1 VRLSIDVP
9 WVKNEE
15 RSEIRKMLVV
25 WVIVDGGKV
34 STFTVLCG
42 LESNEL
48 VIATAFP
55 ARSTVTHLLTLSM
68 S

>member
-15 RSEIRKMLVV
+15 RSVIRKMLVV

-34 STFTVLCG
+34 STFTVAVWTG
-42 LESNEL
+42 E
-48 VIATAFP
+48 
-55 ARSTVTHLLTLSM
+55 
-68 S
+68 